1 MDNQNQEDAS
11 MSNDNIKKHIIGLLL
26 ENEPGALSR
35 VVGLFSQRGYNI
47 ESLTVAP
54 MKDDSLSRL
63 TLTTYASADII
74 EQIAK
79 QLNKIVPVYKVV
91 ELSETSHVEREVMLI
106 KLRATSEFRAEAMR
120 LAEIFGGKVVDTTPS
135 TYVVEIIGRSDKLDA
150 FLEALDSSRILEM
163 SRSGVVGISRG
174 AKGIAVEEKKD

>member
-1 MDNQNQEDAS
+1 
-11 MSNDNIKKHIIGLLL
+11 MSNKSKAKKHIIGLLI

-47 ESLTVAP
+47 DSLTVAP
-54 MKDDSLSRL
+54 THDLSLSRL

-79 QLNKIVPVYKVV
+79 QLNKIVPVYKVF
-91 ELSETSHVEREVMLI
+91 ELSEVAHTEREVMI
-106 KLRATSEFRAEAMR
+106 VKIRAQGEYRAEAWR
-120 LAEIFGGKVVDTTPS
+120 LAKIFGGRMIDTTPS
-135 TYVVEIIGRSDKLDA
+135 TYVVELFGRSSKLDA

-163 SRSGVVGISRG
+163 ARSGVVGIARG
-174 AKGIAVEEKKD
+174 AKGVSIEAEKD